1 MKHVTPDNLDEFA
14 TPIAYKK
21 ALKKDKKLLNKCK
34 GVIAVKDY
42 KFGGKKK
49 GVAFIFTKKEQE
61 AKVAFK
67 TFKKDGHPAAK
78 LGHGTC
84 ALEKNK
90 EGEVSLKI
98 QLKGGGL
105 TAEGLAAK
113 GQGLLEDVFQLKA
126 TIEQAIISKPIEEE
140 NTSPNQADDSVSPQK
155 TPQKVSAVKEEATAD
170 FSDPTSAFKFL
181 VAELK
186 EIQGFVKG
194 DGLKSIVAV
203 IKKNDPDEDV
213 SEERDIIVRER
224 AILTEWL
231 AAYELVSD
239 EVKLKLLKGKNFV
252 WDANERMVTYESILK
267 KKAGTKEIIAIK
279 AAIPDQLGG
288 TVGKGGK
295 NIRAEVKAIQ
305 ELLNCFGQILKVDGL
320 CARKTIK
327 GIEQF
332 QREHLDMEKPTGIV
346 APDSEEWKM
355 LLTRKPKSEKEA
367 LEEAFVKIKDSI
379 FIEYAVGV
387 GGVNK
392 AGDVKVVQ
400 NLLNQHGNKL
410 KIDGICGKRT
420 TAAIQKFE
428 SEEMKLPQEER
439 KTLIEPDSKVWNALR
454 AGASDEVELLDKHK
468 GKYDH
473 TRLAHDLFV
482 KGSHDDH
489 EIDETD
495 VQQGFIG
502 NCYFMSA
509 IAAVA
514 KTNPEAIRRLI
525 KDKGDGTYDVTLYA
539 KGNRLALEPSI
550 INVKPDFVTDKE
562 GNTIYAHEGDKEL
575 WVMLLEKAY
584 AKMNGGYDDIGEGGF
599 TEAGLEAI
607 TGEDVTVYMLYR
619 YTAGEAFELLK
630 KGLGAKK
637 AITAATKGKGE
648 QELLLEDHTV
658 LYQGHSYSVEAVA
671 GKNIKL
677 RNPWGF
683 DHATVTHEQFKEYFD
698 HFSY

>member
-1 MKHVTPDNLDEFA
+1 MKNVTPENLGDFT
-14 TPIAYKK
+14 TPMAYKK
-21 ALKKDKKLLNKCK
+21 ALKKDKKLLNKCR
-34 GVIAVKDY
+34 GVIAIKDY

-49 GVAFIFTKKEQE
+49 GVAFIFTKKEKE
-61 AKVAFK
+61 AKTAFK
-67 TFKKDGHPAAK
+67 TFKNSGHSAAK

-84 ALEKNK
+84 ALEKSK

-105 TAEGLAAK
+105 TSEGLATK
-113 GQGLLEDVFQLKA
+113 GQGLLQEVFQVKA
-126 TIEQAIISKPIEEE
+126 VVEQTIVTKP
-140 NTSPNQADDSVSPQK
+140 VPQK
-155 TPQKVSAVKEEATAD
+155 ESGQTNVSISTPQKSFAIKEEATAD
-170 FSDPTSAFKFL
+170 FSNPTEAYKFL
-181 VAELK
+181 VTELK
-186 EIQGFVKG
+186 KIQGFVKG
-194 DGLKSIVAV
+194 DGLKAV
-203 IKKNDPDEDV
+203 LAVLKENDPDADV

-224 AILTEWL
+224 ALAVDWL
-231 AAYELVSD
+231 AAYEIVND
-239 EVKLKLLKGKNFV
+239 DVKLKIQKGKTFV
-252 WDANERMVTYESILK
+252 WDANDKMATYEAILK
-267 KKAGTKEIIAIK
+267 KKAGTKEIIEIK
-279 AAIPDQLGG
+279 ADVPDQLDGS
-288 TVGKGGK
+288 VGKGGK

-305 ELLNCFGQILKVDGL
+305 ELLNAFGQALKVDGL
-320 CARKTIK
+320 CGRKTVSGIK
-327 GIEQF
+327 KF
-332 QREHLDMEKPTGIV
+332 QKEHLDIKNPTGIV
-346 APDSEEWKM
+346 EPDSDEWKT
-355 LLTRKPKSEKEA
+355 LFSRKPKSKQEV
-367 LEEAFVKIKDSI
+367 LEEEFVKIKDSI
-379 FIEYAVGV
+379 FIDSPVGV
-387 GGVNK
+387 GGINK
-392 AGDVKVVQ
+392 AGDVRVVQ
-400 NLLNQHGNKL
+400 KLLNQHGNKL
-410 KIDGICGKRT
+410 KVDGICGKRT
-420 TAAIQKFE
+420 TAAIRKFE
-428 SEEMKLPQEER
+428 SEDMKLPEEEQ
-439 KTLIEPDSKVWNALR
+439 KTLIKPDSPVWKALR
-454 AGASDEVELLDKHK
+454 AGATDEVEVLDKHK

-489 EIDETD
+489 EIDEND

-514 KTNPEAIRRLI
+514 KTNPEAIRCLI

-539 KGNRLALEPSI
+539 KGNRLALKPSV
-550 INVKPDFVTDKE
+550 INVKPDFVTDKD
-562 GNTIYAHEGDKEL
+562 GNTIYAHDGDKEL

-630 KGLGAKK
+630 KGLSDKK

-648 QELLLEDHTV
+648 QGMMLEDETV
-658 LYQGHSYSVEAVA
+658 LYQGHSYSIEAVA

-683 DHATVTHEQFKEYFD
+683 DHATVTHEQFKEHFD